1 MVAQKSQWWRGRL
14 CRVRQL
20 QSGDDRQISPPRRVH
35 PAIAVRCSFLVY
47 PVSQLAPLWVPPAV
61 GSQTAT
67 SPTVPQTVV
76 AVALQTAEVPQSD
89 AAVVPQ
95 SGAAEVLPTVAVVV
109 PQTGA
114 VVVH

>member
-1 MVAQKSQWWRGRL
+1 M
-14 CRVRQL
+14 RQL
-20 QSGDDRQISPPRRVH
+20 QSGDDRQTSPPRRVH

-61 GSQTAT
+61 GSQTAA
-67 SPTVPQTVV
+67 SPTVPQTV
-76 AVALQTAEVPQSD
+76 AVVVPQTVVAEVPQSD

>member
-1 MVAQKSQWWRGRL
+1 M
-14 CRVRQL
+14 RQL

-47 PVSQLAPLWVPPAV
+47 PVSQLAPLSVPPAV
-61 GSQTAT
+61 GSQTAA
-67 SPTVPQTVV
+67 SPTVLQTVVAEVPQTGAAVVPQTVV
-76 AVALQTAEVPQSD
+76 A
-89 AAVVPQ
+89 
-95 SGAAEVLPTVAVVV
+95 VV